1 MLSKETPCKKYSRT
15 LDERA
20 PHADDEVALP
30 PVKAG
35 APCLINHRCPLRLAR
50 TRTSPNT
57 PNSLHQPDPRSSLM
71 LLRETPQRPA
81 CATHLR
87 GMR

>member
-1 MLSKETPCKKYSRT
+1 MRGLLVWRQRPFPRLRQGLS
-15 LDERA
+15 
-20 PHADDEVALP
+20 
-30 PVKAG
+30 
-35 APCLINHRCPLRLAR
+35 CLINHRCPLRLAR

-57 PNSLHQPDPRSSLM
+57 PNSLHQPDPRSSPM
-71 LLRETPQRPA
+71 LLQETPQRPA